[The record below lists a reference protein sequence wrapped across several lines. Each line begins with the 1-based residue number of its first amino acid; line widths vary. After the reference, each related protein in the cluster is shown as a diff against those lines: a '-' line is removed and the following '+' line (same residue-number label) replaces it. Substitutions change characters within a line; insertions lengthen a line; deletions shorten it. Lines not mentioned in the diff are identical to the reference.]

1 MYNNSYTVPVPEY
14 QVPYH
19 TGENNNNNNKST
31 SIYYAEHINQSSV
44 TTTSSSSSSSTEAAG
59 GGFAPVT
66 GTGASPRPIVSI
78 SLVSK
83 Q

>member
-1 MYNNSYTVPVPEY
+1 MYNNSYTVPVPGY

-19 TGENNNNNNKST
+19 TGENNNNNKST

-59 GGFAPVT
+59 GGIAPAT

-78 SLVSK
+78 YLVSK